1 MIINWKLEILPKIN
15 IFYFWNFSEELAR
28 QLQAEENRAQESQ
41 RASGAA
47 AAASGGAA
55 SANIPSTSRPQGSP
69 GRQQAQGSPP
79 ANNNN
84 KKVCKLF
91 LKKTFCRNCFFKNL
105 TPNFCAS
112 STFSKTFF
120 RKRKRRKDGTNT
132 R

>member
-1 MIINWKLEILPKIN
+1 MCSSLRLTY
-15 IFYFWNFSEELAR
+15 IFYFWISSEELAR

-55 SANIPSTSRPQGSP
+55 SAIPSTSRPQGSP

-91 LKKTFCRNCFFKNL
+91 LKKTFCRNCFLKNL

-112 STFSKTFF
+112 STFSNTIF
-120 RKRKRRKDGTNT
+120 RKRKRRKDGTSNT

>member
-1 MIINWKLEILPKIN
+1 MIINWKLKILPKIN

-91 LKKTFCRNCFFKNL
+91 LKKTFCRNCCFYNS
-105 TPNFCAS
+105 NS
-112 STFSKTFF
+112 
-120 RKRKRRKDGTNT
+120 
-132 R
+132 